1 MAQDRVR
8 TGVRVLRATVCDL
21 RMKSTSF
28 LVLTGLALT
37 THYPL
42 FCPQQSRANVSR
54 TAAWRFVTLE
64 HSVKGSGSS
73 TDAGPWHDRRMSA
86 TSTLRTQSRVSA
98 SRRWGLNQPVH
109 HAIDDTRPIGLLAFR
124 QGGRVKRLVRA
135 SGGSVNWCRSEPC
148 STSIGGSRVKRSPSR
163 GQRTRD
169 GGAAHRETNLLQP
182 GVSRDR
188 AQLVSGGCKTDS
200 CGG

>member
-1 MAQDRVR
+1 M
-8 TGVRVLRATVCDL
+8 
-21 RMKSTSF
+21 
-28 LVLTGLALT
+28 
-37 THYPL
+37 
-42 FCPQQSRANVSR
+42 
-54 TAAWRFVTLE
+54 
-64 HSVKGSGSS
+64 KGSGSS

-98 SRRWGLNQPVH
+98 SQRWGLNQPVH

-182 GVSRDR
+182 GVSRNR
-188 AQLVSGGCKTDS
+188 AQLSTGPKATLFYPPDAASRRATLRHTAHTGCT
-200 CGG
+200 GRPTRGR